1 MSTRSQDHL
10 SSEEWKALSKNNMA
24 KEIVIFPGGF
34 HPIHPGHVSVYN
46 ALKKVFPAAEV
57 YIASSDSTK
66 ERPFPFDDKKV
77 LATAAGIPTDKFVEV
92 VSPYKAMEI
101 TKNYD
106 PSKDL
111 LIFGLSAKD
120 ASRLSYTK
128 KDGTAGYFQKYVPGT
143 VMDPFEQ
150 HAYVYIAPTVTFKL
164 MGQAVSSASII
175 RKMYGEADDAGKYE
189 ILKEL
194 YPKGDPKKIKTI
206 FDRALT
212 TSESTMPP
220 RYKAGLSAST
230 AKKRRVFWTKLG
242 KYPYSKSEYE
252 KAKHAPGDSKETTP
266 SKYTTAYK
274 NKFGEDLNEN
284 AALDKTLATKSKA
297 SGIPR
302 GILRQVYN
310 RGMAAWVTGHR
321 PGASQQ
327 AWGMGRVNSFIVK
340 GKTWH
345 TTDSDLAKKVRSD
358 QVDEAHDLDYL
369 YWGWIG
375 ADGKIYDKPKSTHTM
390 HAEYVRDIL
399 IDISN
404 PNDATDNFDHTDS
417 YDSEGIAENLG
428 WVRFFLTSSI
438 IEMFFSVY
446 LQGFKLTPKIYTA
459 IKQVLDRAHKLTK
472 MPIFR
477 SYNFE
482 NSIDRPLNPIEVAD
496 PDEFLKKLR
505 NKYRGVSEMN
515 EDIVHSKK
523 GWTLFS
529 KKTHK
534 RLGGPYDSKE
544 QAIKRERQVAYF
556 KHMSE
561 NNIKTF
567 KQFSEEQED
576 LYIDPKGDQEVI
588 LELDIPS
595 EVKKNID
602 AGFDLLKQNDNKG
615 ANSSIIA
622 FAKKLQSGEQADKD
636 MLALWQAKFKIH
648 QTSKDRGW
656 GKTSDKELQQLLAK
670 ATPDGYIPWMLLGGN
685 EGKKFVD
692 DALQSLVKEES
703 LNEVSPEGIAAMR
716 RMGIQN
722 DPEGALARSNYERIT
737 KTKWSSPEDINKK
750 QPTPAAKPT
759 PPSPTSNR
767 QSRQSEFSSFL
778 RQIDALGFF
787 FIKQEPVPGKQGML
801 RLDYSNTGKIHRL
814 LRGWDLRLYNQQTGP
829 RLSQGNLGWYL
840 FSPVSETE
848 EYDSGKTLRQFLASI
863 QEVLDID
870 K

>member
-1 MSTRSQDHL
+1 
-10 SSEEWKALSKNNMA
+10 MA

-46 ALKKVFPAAEV
+46 ALKKTFPAAAV

-92 VSPYKAMEI
+92 VSPYKAIEI

-106 PSKDL
+106 PSKDQ

-128 KDGTAGYFQKYVPGT
+128 KDGTAGYFQKYLPGT
-143 VMDPFEQ
+143 VMDPFEK

-175 RKMYGEADDAGKYE
+175 RKMYGEADDAGKHE

-212 TSESTMPP
+212 TSESFMPS
-220 RYKAGLSAST
+220 RYKAGLSDST

-345 TTDSDLAKKVRSD
+345 TTDSDLAKKVRSE
-358 QVDEAHDLDYL
+358 QVDEAHVLDYP
-369 YWGWIG
+369 YWGWISPE
-375 ADGKIYDKPKSTHTM
+375 GKLVLPTRKDEGLHDHLIKNVTKGVIKSAGRGM
-390 HAEYVRDIL
+390 
-399 IDISN
+399 
-404 PNDATDNFDHTDS
+404 
-417 YDSEGIAENLG
+417 GIG
-428 WVRFFLTSSI
+428 WVRFFIDSFDDSI
-438 IEMFFSVY
+438 HFETININKDTFPKVASTIKSIVDKHLDCSKFNFQWLPKPNMAYEKIQRIE
-446 LQGFKLTPKIYTA
+446 T
-459 IKQVLDRAHKLTK
+459 D
-472 MPIFR
+472 
-477 SYNFE
+477 
-482 NSIDRPLNPIEVAD
+482 D
-496 PDEFLKKLR
+496 PDKFTTKVRNVLR
-505 NKYRGVSEMN
+505 MN
-515 EDIVHSKK
+515 EDIVHSKN

-529 KKTHK
+529 KNTHK
-534 RLGGPYDSKE
+534 RLGGPYASKE

-561 NNIKTF
+561 NKIKSF
-567 KQFSEEQED
+567 KQFSEEQDD
-576 LYIDPKGDQEVI
+576 LQVNPKGDQEVI
-588 LELDIPS
+588 LELEIPS

-602 AGFDLLKQNDNKG
+602 AGFALLTQNDNKG

-636 MLALWQAKFKIH
+636 MLALWQAKFEFH

-656 GKTSDKELQQLLAK
+656 GKKSDKELQQLLAK
-670 ATPDGYIPWMLLGGN
+670 ETPSGYIPWMLLGGN

-692 DALQSLVKEES
+692 DSLQSLVKEES
-703 LNEVSPEGIAAMR
+703 LNEVSPEGLAAMR
-716 RMGIQN
+716 RMGMQN
-722 DPEGALARSNYERIT
+722 DPEGALARANYERLT
-737 KTKWSSPEDINKK
+737 KTKWSSPEATDKK
-750 QPTPAAKPT
+750 PPTPAAKPT
-759 PPSPTSNR
+759 PPSPTSN
-767 QSRQSEFSSFL
+767 RQSEFSSFL

-787 FIKQEPVPGKQGML
+787 FIKQEPVPGKEGMV
-801 RLDYSNTGKIHRL
+801 RLDYSNTGKIHKE
-814 LRGWDLRLYNQQTGP
+814 LRGWDLRVYNQQTGP

-840 FSPVSETE
+840 FSPDSEIE
-848 EYDSGKTLRQFLASI
+848 EYDSGKTIKQLLASI
-863 QEVLDID
+863 QEVIDID

>member
-1 MSTRSQDHL
+1 
-10 SSEEWKALSKNNMA
+10 
-24 KEIVIFPGGF
+24 
-34 HPIHPGHVSVYN
+34 
-46 ALKKVFPAAEV
+46 
-57 YIASSDSTK
+57 
-66 ERPFPFDDKKV
+66 
-77 LATAAGIPTDKFVEV
+77 
-92 VSPYKAMEI
+92 
-101 TKNYD
+101 
-106 PSKDL
+106 
-111 LIFGLSAKD
+111 
-120 ASRLSYTK
+120 
-128 KDGTAGYFQKYVPGT
+128 
-143 VMDPFEQ
+143 
-150 HAYVYIAPTVTFKL
+150 
-164 MGQAVSSASII
+164 
-175 RKMYGEADDAGKYE
+175 
-189 ILKEL
+189 
-194 YPKGDPKKIKTI
+194 
-206 FDRALT
+206 
-212 TSESTMPP
+212 MPP
-220 RYKAGLSAST
+220 RYKAGLSDST

-345 TTDSDLAKKVRSD
+345 TTDSDLAKKVRSE
-358 QVDEAHDLDYL
+358 QVDEH
-369 YWGWIG
+369 
-375 ADGKIYDKPKSTHTM
+375 
-390 HAEYVRDIL
+390 
-399 IDISN
+399 
-404 PNDATDNFDHTDS
+404 
-417 YDSEGIAENLG
+417 
-428 WVRFFLTSSI
+428 
-438 IEMFFSVY
+438 
-446 LQGFKLTPKIYTA
+446 
-459 IKQVLDRAHKLTK
+459 
-472 MPIFR
+472 
-477 SYNFE
+477 
-482 NSIDRPLNPIEVAD
+482 
-496 PDEFLKKLR
+496 
-505 NKYRGVSEMN
+505 
-515 EDIVHSKK
+515 IVHSKK

-534 RLGGPYDSKE
+534 RLGGPYTSKE
-544 QAIKRERQVAYF
+544 QAIKRERQVQYF
-556 KHMSE
+556 KYMGE

-656 GKTSDKELQQLLAK
+656 GKKSDKELQQLLAK

-692 DALQSLVKEES
+692 DALQSVVKEES

-716 RMGIQN
+716 LMGMQKG
-722 DPEGALARSNYERIT
+722 PEGDSARRFYEKIT
-737 KTKWSSPEDINKK
+737 KKKWYPPEDTNKK

-759 PPSPTSNR
+759 PPSPTSPTSNR
-767 QSRQSEFSSFL
+767 QSELSSFL
-778 RQIDALGFF
+778 RQIAALGFF
-787 FIKQEPVPGKQGML
+787 FIKQESVPGKKGMI
-801 RLDYSNTGKIHRL
+801 RLDYSNTGKIHKE
-814 LRGWDLRLYNQQTGP
+814 LRRWDLRLYTGSS
-829 RLSQGNLGWYL
+829 RSQGNLGWYL
-840 FSPVSETE
+840 FSPDSEIE
-848 EYDSGKTLRQFLASI
+848 EYDSGKTLREFLASI

>member
-46 ALKKVFPAAEV
+46 ALKKAFPAADV

-120 ASRLSYTK
+120 ANRLSYTK

-175 RKMYGEADDAGKYE
+175 RKMYGEADDAAKHE

-220 RYKAGLSAST
+220 RYKAGLSDST

-345 TTDSDLAKKVRSD
+345 TTDSDLAKKVRSE
-358 QVDEAHDLDYL
+358 QVDEAHVFNYT
-369 YWGWIG
+369 YWGWISPVG
-375 ADGKIYDKPKSTHTM
+375 KLFLPDPKKNEGLHDHLIKNVTDGEIIS
-390 HAEYVRDIL
+390 AEKGMKV
-399 IDISN
+399 
-404 PNDATDNFDHTDS
+404 
-417 YDSEGIAENLG
+417 G
-428 WVRFFLTSSI
+428 WVRFFIELDDKSMHFETFNIDKVNFSKVTSKIKSI
-438 IEMFFSVY
+438 VNSHLNCSAF
-446 LQGFKLTPKIYTA
+446 
-459 IKQVLDRAHKLTK
+459 
-472 MPIFR
+472 
-477 SYNFE
+477 NFE
-482 NSIDRPLNPIEVAD
+482 WMA
-496 PDEFLKKLR
+496 
-505 NKYRGVSEMN
+505 NKYPKHIEEDDPTVFIKKVSNVLRIN
-515 EDIVHSKK
+515 EHIEHSEK

-534 RLGGPYDSKE
+534 RLGGPYSSKE

-556 KHMSE
+556 KHMGE
-561 NNIKTF
+561 TNIKTF
-567 KQFSEEQED
+567 KQFSEEED
-576 LYIDPKGDQEVI
+576 ALDVTPKADQEVL
-588 LELDIPS
+588 LEVTAPK
-595 EVKKNID
+595 EVKDNVTDGLDLRSKFNRGGNSDTIKT
-602 AGFDLLKQNDNKG
+602 ANKLLKEPFDESDLKNLLVKLARHEKEKKTGWDDPEEPSNG
-615 ANSSIIA
+615 FIA
-622 FAKKLQSGEQADKD
+622 
-636 MLALWQAKFKIH
+636 
-648 QTSKDRGW
+648 
-656 GKTSDKELQQLLAK
+656 
-670 ATPDGYIPWMLLGGN
+670 WMLLGGDA
-685 EGKKFVD
+685 GKLWAEK
-692 DALQSLVKEES
+692 SLSNSVKEDTIAEAPTYNVVRLKQCIS
-703 LNEVSPEGIAAMR
+703 SINRIIAEG
-716 RMGIQN
+716 
-722 DPEGALARSNYERIT
+722 DP
-737 KTKWSSPEDINKK
+737 NK
-750 QPTPAAKPT
+750 
-759 PPSPTSNR
+759 
-767 QSRQSEFSSFL
+767 
-778 RQIDALGFF
+778 
-787 FIKQEPVPGKQGML
+787 IKSDD
-801 RLDYSNTGKIHRL
+801 LDNFEEL
-814 LRGWDLRLYNQQTGP
+814 L
-829 RLSQGNLGWYL
+829 
-840 FSPVSETE
+840 
-848 EYDSGKTLRQFLASI
+848 
-863 QEVLDID
+863 LDISD
-870 K
+870 QAK

>member
-1 MSTRSQDHL
+1 
-10 SSEEWKALSKNNMA
+10 MA
-24 KEIVIFPGGF
+24 KQIVIFPGGF
-34 HPIHPGHVSVYN
+34 HPFHKGHKFVYDT
-46 ALKKVFPAAEV
+46 LKKAFPAADV
-57 YIASSDSTK
+57 YIASSNSTQ

-77 LATAAGIPTDKFVEV
+77 LATAAGIPTDKFIEV
-92 VSPYKAMEI
+92 VSPYKSIEI

-106 PSKDL
+106 PVQDQ

-120 ASRLSYTK
+120 ASRLAYTK
-128 KDGTAGYFQKYVPGT
+128 KDGTPGYFQKYRPGI
-143 VMDPFEQ
+143 VMDVFEK
-150 HAYVYIAPTVTFKL
+150 HAYVYIAPTVTFTL
-164 MGQAVSSASII
+164 MGQTVSSASII
-175 RKMYGEADDAGKYE
+175 RKMYGEADDAGKIE

-194 YPKGDPKKIKTI
+194 YPKGDPNKIKTI

-212 TSESTMPP
+212 TSESYMPA
-220 RYKAGLSAST
+220 RYKAGLSSST

-242 KYPYSKSEYE
+242 KYPYSKSEYT
-252 KAKHAPGDSKETTP
+252 KAKHAPGDSMETTP

-345 TTDSDLAKKVRSD
+345 TTDSDLAKKVRSE
-358 QVDEAHDLDYL
+358 QVDEAHDLKYI
-369 YWGWIG
+369 YWGWI
-375 ADGKIYDKPKSTHTM
+375 AANGKIYDKPKSTHII

-399 IDISN
+399 IDISD
-404 PNDATDNFDHTDS
+404 PRDASDNFDHTDS
-417 YDSEGIAENLG
+417 HDAEEKAFNLG
-428 WVRFFLTSSI
+428 WVRFFLTREY
-438 IEMFFSVY
+438 EMFFSVY
-446 LQGFKLTPKIYTA
+446 SRGFKLSPTISTA
-459 IKQVLDRAHKLTK
+459 IKQVLDRAHKLTNR
-472 MPIFR
+472 PIFR

-496 PDEFLKKLR
+496 PDEFLRKLR
-505 NKYRGVSEMN
+505 NKYRAVSEMN
-515 EDIVHSKK
+515 EDIVHSKN

-534 RLGGPYDSKE
+534 RLGGPYPSKE
-544 QAIKRERQVAYF
+544 QAIKREKQVTYF

-561 NNIKTF
+561 NKIKTF
-567 KQFSEEQED
+567 TQLSEELKD
-576 LYIDPKGDQEVI
+576 LQVDPKVDQEVL
-588 LELDIPS
+588 LELEIPS

-602 AGFDLLKQNDNKG
+602 DGFDLLKQNNNKG
-615 ANSSIIA
+615 ANSSIIQ

-636 MLALWQAKFKIH
+636 MLVLWQAKFKIH
-648 QTSKDRGW
+648 QTSKDHSW
-656 GKTSDKELQQLLAK
+656 GKNSDKELQQLLAK
-670 ATPDGYIPWMLLGGN
+670 ETPDGYIPWMLLGGD

-692 DALQSLVKEES
+692 DSLQSVVKEET
-703 LNEVSPEGIAAMR
+703 LNEVSPEGLAAMR
-716 RMGIQN
+716 RMGMQN
-722 DPEGALARSNYERIT
+722 DPEGALARSNYERLT
-737 KTKWSSPEDINKK
+737 KTKWSSPVGTDKK
-750 QPTPAAKPT
+750 PPTPAAKPT

-767 QSRQSEFSSFL
+767 QSELSSFL
-778 RQIDALGFF
+778 RQLNALGFF
-787 FIKQEPVPGKQGML
+787 FIKQEPVPGKEGMI
-801 RLDYSNTGKIHRL
+801 RLDYSNTGKVHKE
-814 LRGWDLRLYNQQTGP
+814 LRQWDLRLYNQQTGP
-829 RLSQGNLGWYL
+829 SFSQGNLGWYL
-840 FSPVSETE
+840 FSPDSEIE

-863 QEVLDID
+863 QEVIDID

>member
-1 MSTRSQDHL
+1 MYTRSQDHL

-46 ALKKVFPAAEV
+46 ALKKSFPAAAV

-77 LATAAGIPTDKFVEV
+77 LATAAGIPTDKFIEV
-92 VSPYKAMEI
+92 VSPYKAIEI

-106 PSKDL
+106 PSKDQ

-128 KDGTAGYFQKYVPGT
+128 KDGTPGYFQKYLPDT
-143 VMDPFEQ
+143 VMDPFEK

-175 RKMYGEADDAGKYE
+175 RKMYGEADDTGKHE

-212 TSESTMPP
+212 TSESFMPQ
-220 RYKAGLSAST
+220 RYKAGLSPST

-345 TTDSDLAKKVRSD
+345 TTDSDLAKKVRSE
-358 QVDEAHDLDYL
+358 QVD
-369 YWGWIG
+369 
-375 ADGKIYDKPKSTHTM
+375 
-390 HAEYVRDIL
+390 
-399 IDISN
+399 
-404 PNDATDNFDHTDS
+404 
-417 YDSEGIAENLG
+417 
-428 WVRFFLTSSI
+428 
-438 IEMFFSVY
+438 
-446 LQGFKLTPKIYTA
+446 
-459 IKQVLDRAHKLTK
+459 
-472 MPIFR
+472 
-477 SYNFE
+477 
-482 NSIDRPLNPIEVAD
+482 
-496 PDEFLKKLR
+496 
-505 NKYRGVSEMN
+505 
-515 EDIVHSKK
+515 EDIVHSKN

-529 KKTHK
+529 KNTHK
-534 RLGGPYDSKE
+534 RLGGPYPSKE
-544 QAIKRERQVAYF
+544 QAIKREKQVAYF

-561 NNIKTF
+561 NKIKSF

-576 LYIDPKGDQEVI
+576 LDVDPTGDQEVI

-602 AGFDLLKQNDNKG
+602 DGFDLLTQNDNKG

-622 FAKKLQSGEQADKD
+622 FAKKLQSGQQADKD

-648 QTSKDRGW
+648 QTSKDQGW
-656 GKTSDKELQQLLAK
+656 GKKSDKELQQLLAK

-716 RMGIQN
+716 RMGMGDN
-722 DPEGALARSNYERIT
+722 PEAALARANYERIT
-737 KTKWSSPEDINKK
+737 KTKWSSPEATDKK
-750 QPTPAAKPT
+750 PPTPAAKPT
-759 PPSPTSNR
+759 PPPTKTR
-767 QSRQSEFSSFL
+767 QEFGL
-778 RQIDALGFF
+778 LQQIDALGFF
-787 FIKQEPVPGKQGML
+787 FIKQEPVGALGGML
-801 RLDYSNTGKIHRL
+801 RSYYSNTGKVHKE
-814 LRGWDLRLYNQQTGP
+814 LRRWDLSIYHNSRGFQ
-829 RLSQGNLGWYL
+829 GWYL
-840 FSPVSETE
+840 FSPDEETQP
-848 EYDSGKTLRQFLASI
+848 YDSGKTLQQFLASI
-863 QEVLDID
+863 KEVIDID

>member
-1 MSTRSQDHL
+1 
-10 SSEEWKALSKNNMA
+10 MA

-46 ALKKVFPAAEV
+46 ALKKAFPAAEV

-220 RYKAGLSAST
+220 RYKYPKHIEEDDPT
-230 AKKRRVFWTKLG
+230 VF
-242 KYPYSKSEYE
+242 
-252 KAKHAPGDSKETTP
+252 
-266 SKYTTAYK
+266 
-274 NKFGEDLNEN
+274 
-284 AALDKTLATKSKA
+284 
-297 SGIPR
+297 I
-302 GILRQVYN
+302 
-310 RGMAAWVTGHR
+310 
-321 PGASQQ
+321 
-327 AWGMGRVNSFIVK
+327 
-340 GKTWH
+340 
-345 TTDSDLAKKVRSD
+345 KKV
-358 QVDEAHDLDYL
+358 
-369 YWGWIG
+369 
-375 ADGKIYDKPKSTHTM
+375 
-390 HAEYVRDIL
+390 
-399 IDISN
+399 SN
-404 PNDATDNFDHTDS
+404 VLRINEH
-417 YDSEGIAENLG
+417 
-428 WVRFFLTSSI
+428 
-438 IEMFFSVY
+438 IE
-446 LQGFKLTPKIYTA
+446 
-459 IKQVLDRAHKLTK
+459 
-472 MPIFR
+472 
-477 SYNFE
+477 
-482 NSIDRPLNPIEVAD
+482 
-496 PDEFLKKLR
+496 
-505 NKYRGVSEMN
+505 
-515 EDIVHSKK
+515 HSKN

-534 RLGGPYDSKE
+534 RLGGPYASKE

-556 KHMSE
+556 KHMGE
-561 NNIKTF
+561 NKMKTF
-567 KQFSEEQED
+567 KQFSEEED
-576 LYIDPKGDQEVI
+576 ALDVTPKADQEVI

-656 GKTSDKELQQLLAK
+656 GKKSDKELQQLLAK

-692 DALQSLVKEES
+692 DSLQSLVKEES

-716 RMGIQN
+716 RMGMQKN
-722 DPEGALARSNYERIT
+722 PEGDLARANYERLT
-737 KTKWSSPEDINKK
+737 RTKWSPPEATDKK
-750 QPTPAAKPT
+750 QPTPE
-759 PPSPTSNR
+759 PSKTKSKL
-767 QSRQSEFSSFL
+767 SSFL
-778 RQIDALGFF
+778 SQTLGFECKKEE
-787 FIKQEPVPGKQGML
+787 IIPGRPGMV
-801 RLDYSNTGKIHRL
+801 RYVYSNSGKVYKEVSGWT
-814 LRGWDLRLYNQQTGP
+814 LRVYYRRMRQTT
-829 RLSQGNLGWYL
+829 SQPIGVTGWYL
-840 FSPVSETE
+840 FSPDSEVDV
-848 EYDSGKTLRQFLASI
+848 YDSGKTMEQLISVVKGLI
-863 QEVLDID
+863 VNDD
-870 K
+870 PNPK